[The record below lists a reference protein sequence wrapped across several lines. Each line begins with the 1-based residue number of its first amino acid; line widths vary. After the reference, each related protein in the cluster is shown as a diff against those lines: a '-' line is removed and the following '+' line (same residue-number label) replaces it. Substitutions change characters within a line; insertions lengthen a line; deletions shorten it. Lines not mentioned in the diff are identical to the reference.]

1 MTDFFPFPADKFI
14 LIGKVVKAH
23 GLRGEIKIHSF
34 SGQPAHF
41 NNYQRLVLVDTNGR
55 LTSAL
60 EIIKCRV
67 TGKTAIVQL
76 DGIDDRNQ
84 AERICSMGVLIDKT
98 DLPNLTNNEFYYH
111 ELIGLPVQTEDG
123 KQLGKVDNIFS
134 NGAQEIMEIKGEG
147 EHYLIPVVQDVII
160 DLDTDKIII
169 APPPGLLDMNKS

>member
-1 MTDFFPFPADKFI
+1 MTDFFSFPADKFI

-23 GLRGEIKIHSF
+23 GLKGEVKIHSF
-34 SGQPAHF
+34 SGQPGHF
-41 NNYQRLVLVDTNGR
+41 NNYQRLILVDTDGR
-55 LTSAL
+55 LSSSL
-60 EIIKCRV
+60 EIIKYRV
-67 TGKTAIVQL
+67 TGKSAIIQR

-84 AERICSMGVLIDKT
+84 AERICSMGVLINKS
-98 DLPNLTNNEFYYH
+98 DLPNLRNNEFYYH
-111 ELIGLPVQTEDG
+111 ELIGLPVQTKDG